1 MLGHLD
7 SSWGGKGSTQSPY
20 LWGLVKA
27 PAGNEGGKDMCIL
40 HFSGSSKAQSLPPPT
55 LPLPPPQG
63 SMQSK
68 PQGLF
73 LEVPAQGQ
81 DEYLSTPPLR

>member
-1 MLGHLD
+1 M
-7 SSWGGKGSTQSPY
+7 QSPY
-20 LWGLVKA
+20 FWGLVKA

-40 HFSGSSKAQSLPPPT
+40 HFWLQQSSEFPSPHPPSAPT
-55 LPLPPPQG
+55 PG

-73 LEVPAQGQ
+73 LEAPAQG
-81 DEYLSTPPLR
+81 PG

>member
-1 MLGHLD
+1 MLGHLG

-40 HFSGSSKAQSLPPPT
+40 HFSGSSKAQSLPPPPSPCPHPRGVCSLNPRGCFWRR
-55 LPLPPPQG
+55 LPRAR
-63 SMQSK
+63 MN
-68 PQGLF
+68 
-73 LEVPAQGQ
+73 
-81 DEYLSTPPLR
+81 T